1 MTACCIV
8 YAWSGVRAVSLVLS
22 APVKAQ
28 WRDAPQRAQLPTCSI
43 FITVCPL
50 CCKPMVSELIV
61 SQACGVAKPAE
72 ESQHLTGCLSTD
84 GEMTAT

>member
-28 WRDAPQRAQLPTCSI
+28 WRDAPQRAQLPTSSI
-43 FITVCPL
+43 SITVFL
-50 CCKPMVSELIV
+50 SCCKPVVSELMV
-61 SQACGVAKPAE
+61 SQACGAAKLAE

-84 GEMTAT
+84 GEMTAA